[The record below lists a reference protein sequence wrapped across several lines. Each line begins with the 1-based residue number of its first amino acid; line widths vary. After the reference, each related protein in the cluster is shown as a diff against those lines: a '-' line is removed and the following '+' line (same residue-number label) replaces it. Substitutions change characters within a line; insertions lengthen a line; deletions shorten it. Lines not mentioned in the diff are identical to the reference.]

1 MRGGGGNL
9 LLAADISTNQTTDQN
24 VTDGDTTSSLN
35 VITGGKLSADV
46 KVSTTTAGSV
56 TISKDSQGVAQNKN
70 IIIQTAADGTVTINN
85 ENKEF
90 LGNIK
95 YESET
100 DGKANLAINN
110 VNKDATGDA
119 DAAKITGTITG
130 AKGTL
135 EITNGSSAD
144 NFATISGGITGK
156 AGELTINNYG
166 KITGKTTG
174 GAGALNITNN
184 ANGTI
189 SGAIDGGTGTGDKA
203 QTQITNHGTISGAIA
218 GKAGDLSITNG
229 GTISNTIT
237 GAAGALSITNDGGTI
252 SGNITAG
259 SGTTADKATTITNA
273 GIISGTI
280 TGAASSLTI
289 TNSREITGKITG
301 AAGALEINNNSGA
314 TIGEIEGAAGKLTI
328 TNDGTITGAITA
340 GTGTKATDSKE
351 TTITNNSIISGA
363 ITGTDAG
370 NLFIE
375 NKGTL
380 GNVTSGKA
388 TFSLT
393 NSGSADTI
401 EVKKMTNTA
410 DSVTISNSGNIQQ
423 VKINEANAVVSINNS
438 GSIASL
444 DFTQAGTAKLGENY
458 AVTLGSKTDYDTNGA
473 LGITGTKT
481 NATIQIADSNAF
493 VLNLGDDFDMGQQY
507 SLTNF
512 ISGEGTGAT
521 LQNSQGA
528 ATTLSASQLRTTQ
541 NIYDLNIANGTMT
554 ISIEAN
560 KSIGAL
566 GALQS
571 VASMNAQITRAQS
584 IVDSV
589 FDSIATG
596 EIGNLNYPREGY
608 LSSQYT
614 GVNKKSQL
622 QQRIDELHSS
632 EGKGDKLAEL
642 VSADLQKNKSWIGFI
657 TPYYSTSSLGI
668 TGFSAS
674 SATSF
679 GFIGGAAKALDNG
692 ILLGVHLGVESQNSG
707 KVGQEMYAQ
716 GGSFLVGLHSKMP
729 LAQFNKGSITL
740 VPFVKLQLNAMGAV
754 NSYRLTPLLDST
766 REASGLVGGFSGSA
780 LLGLDMPTNFGYF
793 TPEIGLMQQAVMM
806 PKLEYT
812 GFETAANN
820 QTINAT
826 TATPMYMLAQIRYT
840 KAIKL
845 KSIGLYPTIK
855 GGLRYAMMGADF
867 TSSITLP
874 SLGTGSTYFGTNTI
888 DKAVGILEVGFGAK
902 FGSSASVNLTYGGEY
917 GAQIKTHNI
926 SLRAGWQF

>member
-9 LLAADISTNQTTDQN
+9 LLAAEINKDTTTEQN

-35 VITGGKLSADV
+35 VIAGGKLSADV
-46 KVSTTTAGSV
+46 KVSTTTTGSV

-85 ENKEF
+85 ENKDF
-90 LGNIK
+90 LGGIK

-110 VNKDATGDA
+110 VNKDATGDT

-156 AGELTINNYG
+156 AGALTINNYG

-174 GAGALNITNN
+174 GAGALSITND

-229 GTISNTIT
+229 GTISSTIT
-237 GAAGALSITNDGGTI
+237 GAAGALSISNDGGTI

-259 SGTTADKATTITNA
+259 TGADKATTITNA
-273 GIISGTI
+273 GTISGTI

-289 TNSREITGKITG
+289 NNSREISGKITG
-301 AAGALEINNNSGA
+301 AAGALEIDNAAGA

-328 TNDGTITGAITA
+328 TNNGSITGAIKA
-340 GTGTKATDSKE
+340 GEGVKANADSKE
-351 TTITNNSIISGA
+351 TTITNNGTISGA
-363 ITGTDAG
+363 ITGTDTG
-370 NLFIE
+370 NLFIT
-375 NKGTL
+375 NAGTL

-388 TFSLT
+388 TFSLS

-438 GSIASL
+438 GSITSL

-458 AVTLGSKTDYDTNGA
+458 AVTLGSKTNYDTNGA
-473 LGITGTKT
+473 LGITSANKA

-507 SLTNF
+507 SLSNF
-512 ISGEGTGAT
+512 ISGAGGGAK
-521 LQNSQGA
+521 LQNLQGTD
-528 ATTLSASQLRTTQ
+528 TTLSASQLRTTQ

-622 QQRIDELHSS
+622 QQRIDELQST

-874 SLGTGSTYFGTNTI
+874 RLGTGSTYFGTNTI